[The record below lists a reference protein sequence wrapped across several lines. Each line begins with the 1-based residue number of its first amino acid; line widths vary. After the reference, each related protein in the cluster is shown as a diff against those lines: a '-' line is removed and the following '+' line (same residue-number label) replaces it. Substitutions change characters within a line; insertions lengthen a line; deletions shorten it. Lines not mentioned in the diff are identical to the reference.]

1 MLPERMQHNPD
12 VNMLLG
18 NLLENAIETAVQT
31 QQKYLKV
38 DIALKRGV
46 LKIGIEN
53 SFLPGEL
60 EVRERRGNSV
70 FLSLKKVEG
79 QHGIGL
85 ESVRRIVEAYD
96 GTMEAGLRD
105 GLFCVDLILY
115 MPG

>member
-70 FLSLKKVEG
+70 FLSLKRWRG
-79 QHGIGL
+79 SMASDWRASGGL
-85 ESVRRIVEAYD
+85 WKRMTEPWRQD
-96 GTMEAGLRD
+96 FGTGC
-105 GLFCVDLILY
+105 FVWT
-115 MPG
+115 